1 MKSIVKMTLRT
12 IRSFLGRFLA
22 LMLIVALSVS
32 FFAGLKVTKDAMYA
46 TCQGYLEER
55 NFYDFRLISTLGFS
69 DDDVEEISKQPWI
82 SKTEGQ
88 KSIDALIPYGGSTA
102 AFKLLSLPEKINLP
116 SLVSG
121 RMPLNE
127 TECLAD
133 ARAFSEKDIGTVV
146 TLSPENDD
154 DTLDFL
160 EEHSFLITGLANSPL
175 YLSTDRGTTTIGD
188 GSLKGFLYLSPNA
201 FSQDQDVYT
210 EVDVTL
216 RAKADIYSQD
226 YEDLMDTY
234 KPQVTQVLTQVA
246 QDRFDDILD
255 AYGLEKEQ
263 AQYADLEEPDT
274 YVLTRRENTG
284 FVSFENDTAII
295 SGVANLL
302 PVFFIMIAILVCIT
316 TMTRM
321 VSEERTQ
328 IGVLKALGFHSWDI
342 AAKYLLYAGI
352 ATLIGWTAGYFLGTW
367 GLPQIFWMAYG
378 VLYKFAPLQY
388 RFSPSLARITLVVSL
403 VGILGATL
411 ASCQKALRSVPAELI
426 RPQRGKRG
434 RRILLEYIPF
444 LWKPLSFLQ
453 KITLRNMLHYKL
465 RCLMMLVGIGCCT
478 AMMVTAFGVRDSMIH
493 IGDLQFGGIQHYDM
507 DLSFSESKSTEVQE
521 AVSQMEGITA
531 ALPCIQN
538 RVDVYG
544 DRDSLRTVTL
554 LAPERWEDLP
564 DYWTLSYNG
573 EVLSAPGPG
582 QALVSRRLAE
592 KLELSVGDTVEAE
605 DSDLNRVSFTVSGI
619 FQNYVANYIFVRAE
633 DCAAGFGSTAPNA
646 LLLKTDTDELALSK
660 ALTELDGVTALSRMS
675 TALDSTSSAMS
686 CLNYIIWLV
695 VGFAGALAFIVIY
708 NLTNINLAERSREIA
723 TVEVLGFYPKETEVY
738 VLRENTVLS
747 FLAAVLGMPLGSIL
761 QPIVMGMITV
771 DNSCFDI
778 HIERASYLAAFL
790 CTLLFSAIV
799 GQVMRRHIGR
809 IPMAESLKAVE

>member
-88 KSIDALIPYGGSTA
+88 KSIDALIPYDGSDA
-102 AFKLLSLPEKINLP
+102 AFNLLSLPEKINLA

-121 RMPLNE
+121 RMPMNE

-216 RAKADIYSQD
+216 RTRADIYSQD
-226 YEDLMDTY
+226 YEELMDTY
-234 KPQVTQVLTQVA
+234 KPQMTQVLTQVA

-263 AQYADLEEPDT
+263 AQYVDLEEPDT
-274 YVLTRRENTG
+274 YVLTRRENAG
-284 FVSFENDTAII
+284 FVSFENDTAIL
-295 SGVANLL
+295 SGIANLL

-367 GLPQIFWMAYG
+367 GLPQIFWLAYG

-388 RFSPSLARITLVVSL
+388 RFSPSLARITLLVSL

-411 ASCQKALRSVPAELI
+411 ASCQRALRSVPAELI
-426 RPQRGKRG
+426 RPQRGKSG

-465 RCLMMLVGIGCCT
+465 RCMMMLVGIGCCT

-493 IGDLQFGGIQHYDM
+493 IGELQFGGIQHYDM
-507 DLSFSESKSTEVQE
+507 GLSFSESKSQEVQQ
-521 AVSQMEGITA
+521 AVSRMEGITDT
-531 ALPCIQN
+531 LPCIQN

-544 DRDSLRTVTL
+544 ERDTLRTVTL

-573 EVLSAPGPG
+573 EALSAPGPG

-633 DCAAGFGSTAPNA
+633 DCAAGFGGTAPNA
-646 LLLKTDTDELALSK
+646 LLLKTDTDEPALSK
-660 ALTELDGVTALSRMS
+660 ALTELDGVTAISRMS
-675 TALDSTSSAMS
+675 VSLESVDSAMS

-747 FLAAVLGMPLGSIL
+747 FLAAVLGIPLGSIL
-761 QPIVMGMITV
+761 QPIVMGMVTV

-778 HIERASYLAAFL
+778 HIEKASYLTAFL

-799 GQVMRRHIGR
+799 GRVMRRHIGR

>member
-88 KSIDALIPYGGSTA
+88 KSIDALIPYDGSTA
-102 AFKLLSLPEKINLP
+102 AFNLLSLPEKINLA

-121 RMPLNE
+121 RMPMNE

-133 ARAFSEKDIGTVV
+133 ARAFSEKDIGTVI
-146 TLSPENDD
+146 TLSPENND

-216 RAKADIYSQD
+216 RTRANIYSQD
-226 YEDLMDTY
+226 YEELMDTY
-234 KPQVTQVLTQVA
+234 KPQMTQVLSQVA

-263 AQYADLEEPDT
+263 AQYVDLEEPDT
-274 YVLTRRENTG
+274 YVLTRRENAG

-295 SGVANLL
+295 SGIANLL

-411 ASCQKALRSVPAELI
+411 ASCQRALRSVPAELI
-426 RPQRGKRG
+426 RPQRGKSG

-493 IGDLQFGGIQHYDM
+493 IGELQFGGIQHYDM
-507 DLSFSESKSTEVQE
+507 GLSFSESKSQEVQQ
-521 AVSQMEGITA
+521 AVSRMEGITD

-544 DRDSLRTVTL
+544 ERDTLRTVTL

-573 EVLSAPGPG
+573 EALSAPGPG

-646 LLLKTDTDELALSK
+646 LLLKTDTDEPALSK
-660 ALTELDGVTALSRMS
+660 ALTELDGVTAISRMS
-675 TALDSTSSAMS
+675 VSLESVDSAMS

-747 FLAAVLGMPLGSIL
+747 FLAAVLGIPLGSIL
-761 QPIVMGMITV
+761 QPIVMGMVTV

-778 HIERASYLAAFL
+778 HIERASYLTAFL

-799 GQVMRRHIGR
+799 GRVMRRHIGR

>member
-88 KSIDALIPYGGSTA
+88 KSINALIPYNGSTA
-102 AFKLLSLPEKINLP
+102 AFNLLSLPEKINLA

-121 RMPLNE
+121 RIPMNE

-216 RAKADIYSQD
+216 RTRADIYSQD
-226 YEDLMDTY
+226 YEELMDTY
-234 KPQVTQVLTQVA
+234 KPQMTQVLTQVA

-255 AYGLEKEQ
+255 AYGLGKEQ
-263 AQYADLEEPDT
+263 AQYVDLEEPDT
-274 YVLTRRENTG
+274 YVLTRRENAG
-284 FVSFENDTAII
+284 FVSFENDTAIL
-295 SGVANLL
+295 SGIANLL

-388 RFSPSLARITLVVSL
+388 RFSPSLARITLLVSL

-411 ASCQKALRSVPAELI
+411 ASCQNALRSVPAELI
-426 RPQRGKRG
+426 RPQRGKSG

-465 RCLMMLVGIGCCT
+465 RCMMMLVGIGCCT

-493 IGDLQFGGIQHYDM
+493 IGELQFGGIQHYDIG
-507 DLSFSESKSTEVQE
+507 LSFSESKSQEVQQ
-521 AVSQMEGITA
+521 AVSRMEGITD

-544 DRDSLRTVTL
+544 ERDTLRTVTL

-573 EVLSAPGPG
+573 EALSAPGLG

-619 FQNYVANYIFVRAE
+619 FQNYVANYIFVRTE

-646 LLLKTDTDELALSK
+646 LLLKTDTDEPALSK
-660 ALTELDGVTALSRMS
+660 ALTELDGVTAISRMS
-675 TALDSTSSAMS
+675 VSLESVDSAMS

-747 FLAAVLGMPLGSIL
+747 FLAAVLGIPLGSIL
-761 QPIVMGMITV
+761 QPIVMGMVTV

-778 HIERASYLAAFL
+778 HIEKASYLAAFL

-799 GQVMRRHIGR
+799 GRVMRRHIGR

>member
-88 KSIDALIPYGGSTA
+88 KSIDALIPYDGSTA
-102 AFKLLSLPEKINLP
+102 AFNLLSLPEKINLA

-121 RMPLNE
+121 RMPMNE

-133 ARAFSEKDIGTVV
+133 ARAFSEKDIGTVI
-146 TLSPENDD
+146 TLAPENDD

-216 RAKADIYSQD
+216 RTRADIYSQD
-226 YEDLMDTY
+226 YEELMDTY
-234 KPQVTQVLTQVA
+234 KPQMTQVLSQVA

-263 AQYADLEEPDT
+263 AQYVDLEEPDT
-274 YVLTRRENTG
+274 YVLTRRENAG

-295 SGVANLL
+295 SGIANLL

-411 ASCQKALRSVPAELI
+411 ASCQNALRSVPAELI
-426 RPQRGKRG
+426 RPQRGKSG

-465 RCLMMLVGIGCCT
+465 RCMMMLVGIGCCT

-507 DLSFSESKSTEVQE
+507 GLSFSESKSQEVQQ
-521 AVSQMEGITA
+521 AVSRMEGITD

-538 RVDVYG
+538 RVDIYG
-544 DRDSLRTVTL
+544 ERDTLRTVTL

-573 EVLSAPGPG
+573 EALSAPGPG

-646 LLLKTDTDELALSK
+646 LLLKTDTDEPALSK
-660 ALTELDGVTALSRMS
+660 ALTELDGVTAISRMS
-675 TALDSTSSAMS
+675 VSLESVNSAMS

-747 FLAAVLGMPLGSIL
+747 FLAAVLGIPLGSIL
-761 QPIVMGMITV
+761 QPIVMGMVTV

-778 HIERASYLAAFL
+778 HIERASYLTAFL

-799 GQVMRRHIGR
+799 GRVMRRHIGR

>member
-88 KSIDALIPYGGSTA
+88 KSIDALIPYDGSTA
-102 AFKLLSLPEKINLP
+102 AFNLLSLPEKINLA

-121 RMPLNE
+121 RMPMNE

-133 ARAFSEKDIGTVV
+133 ARAFSEKDIGTVI
-146 TLSPENDD
+146 TLSPENND

-216 RAKADIYSQD
+216 RTRANIYSQD
-226 YEDLMDTY
+226 YEELMDTY
-234 KPQVTQVLTQVA
+234 KPQMTQVLSQVA

-263 AQYADLEEPDT
+263 AQYVDLEEPDT
-274 YVLTRRENTG
+274 YVLTRRENAG

-295 SGVANLL
+295 SGIANLL

-411 ASCQKALRSVPAELI
+411 ASCQRALRSVPAELI
-426 RPQRGKRG
+426 RPQRGKSG

-493 IGDLQFGGIQHYDM
+493 IGELQFGGIQHYDIG
-507 DLSFSESKSTEVQE
+507 LSFSESKSQEVQQ
-521 AVSQMEGITA
+521 AVSRMEGITD

-544 DRDSLRTVTL
+544 ERDTLRTVTL

-573 EVLSAPGPG
+573 EALSAPGPG

-646 LLLKTDTDELALSK
+646 LLLKTDTDEPALSK
-660 ALTELDGVTALSRMS
+660 ALTELDGVTAISRMS
-675 TALDSTSSAMS
+675 VSLESVDSAMS

-747 FLAAVLGMPLGSIL
+747 FLAAVLGIPLGSIL
-761 QPIVMGMITV
+761 QPIVMGMVTV

-778 HIERASYLAAFL
+778 HIERASYLTAFL

-799 GQVMRRHIGR
+799 GRVMRRHIGR